1 MFSNIQSPYGK
12 IFFTLVELCKEK
24 TITSGQK
31 GYLKDLLIAENQVI
45 LPLIQTLT
53 ASKNLSKEKSTD
65 NSTEQKAIESF
76 LLKILTVPSPMP
88 ARTNSIDNPQQGLSR
103 FQTNQSIKSSHS
115 KSFSLISG
123 ARFRTNQELDNFS
136 QIKDDSVIEYS
147 MISEEAK
154 LLMNKSRF
162 SKNSMEMSRSLL
174 KDEKGIEPEAD
185 EEDNEEDNEEDEDE
199 YQEGGFNDYYKNIE
213 DEYDLPPIN
222 DLSRMES
229 NQVFMRTSF
238 QTKNLN

>member
-12 IFFTLVELCKEK
+12 IFFILAELCKEK
-24 TITSGQK
+24 IITSGQK
-31 GYLKDLLIAENQVI
+31 GYLKDLLISENQVI
-45 LPLIQTLT
+45 APLIQTLT
-53 ASKNLSKEKSTD
+53 DPGNLPQAKSPA

-76 LLKILTVPSPMP
+76 LLKILIVPSPKP

-103 FQTNQSIKSSHS
+103 YQTNQSIKSNHS
-115 KSFSLISG
+115 KSFSLLSG
-123 ARFRTNQELDNFS
+123 SRFRTNQELDNIS

-154 LLMNKSRF
+154 LIMNKSRF

-174 KDEKGIEPEAD
+174 RDDKNTPEAD
-185 EEDNEEDNEEDEDE
+185 EEDNEEDEEDEDE

-222 DLSRMES
+222 DLERMES

-238 QTKNLN
+238 QTKNPN